1 MPKPPSLTRIRR
13 TLAATAILAI
23 LGLNAAKLLQ
33 GKPLTESDL
42 ISIPIALITFFN
54 VFTWNTSEEERDE
67 MGVSI
72 ATESASLSYYAMLVV
87 LLLLFLIGEWR
98 GRGSGSIDHELL
110 FAALC
115 AGMVLQ
121 PCIEWWMARK
131 YR

>member
-1 MPKPPSLTRIRR
+1 MTKPPSLTRIRR
-13 TLAATAILAI
+13 ILAATVILAI

-54 VFTWNTSEEERDE
+54 VFTWNSSEEERDE

-98 GRGSGSIDHELL
+98 ERGSGSIDHELL

-115 AGMVLQ
+115 VGMVLQ